1 MRYLP
6 LTPDNR
12 NEMLAVIGAA
22 TVDDLFIDVPAEA
35 RLTGP
40 IADLPMHASEMAVE
54 RHMAALAG
62 KNVSAGSVP
71 FFLGAGA
78 YRHHVP
84 ASVDH
89 LIQRGEFLTAYTPYQ
104 PEIAQGTLQM
114 LFESLVSK
122 RKLGRASMSS
132 ASRSA
137 CGAPTLPMPRCT
149 MARPR
154 PGKRWRWRGA

>member
-40 IADLPMHASEMAVE
+40 IAGLPMHASEMAVE

-62 KNVSAGSVP
+62 KNVSAGRCRSSSGQGP
-71 FFLGAGA
+71 IAIMF
-78 YRHHVP
+78 RP
-84 ASVDH
+84 AS
-89 LIQRGEFLTAYTPYQ
+89 IT
-104 PEIAQGTLQM
+104 
-114 LFESLVSK
+114 
-122 RKLGRASMSS
+122 
-132 ASRSA
+132 
-137 CGAPTLPMPRCT
+137 
-149 MARPR
+149 
-154 PGKRWRWRGA
+154 